1 MRNYLASFNSTPHAA
16 PQRVPHPAGS
26 FRARA
31 WRRGVVAAA
40 SAVALSMGAVAC
52 SDNGGG
58 NSTTGG
64 ESAGQDGSATGK
76 ITVKHSMGTTEVPK
90 NPKRIVTMAQGWTD
104 AFNAL
109 NVPVEAQVVSATAN
123 TKQQIPWAQD
133 NAANQSITY
142 NFDLQEITPE
152 KIAELKPDVILAG
165 WVPDEAYYKKLSDIA
180 PTVPVLDKETGV
192 DDWRQLTKIAGQIA
206 GKENEAN
213 TLVEDVNNEVA
224 ETAKKYPNLKGKT
237 FTWGMYFGGQYSAVA
252 NPGDPSNDMFTRLGF
267 EVNPKLREFA
277 KKENRVS
284 ISPERVDLLDSDL
297 TLMWTIDGDINKAP
311 GWKTLPVVKEGRAV
325 QVTEA
330 ENNATSMA
338 TALSVRWA
346 LKQFDPVFKALNEN
360 KIPLPELAPP
370 A

>member
-1 MRNYLASFNSTPHAA
+1 M
-16 PQRVPHPAGS
+16 
-26 FRARA
+26 
-31 WRRGVVAAA
+31 VAAA

-252 NPGDPSNDMFTRLGF
+252 NPSDPSNDMFTRLGF